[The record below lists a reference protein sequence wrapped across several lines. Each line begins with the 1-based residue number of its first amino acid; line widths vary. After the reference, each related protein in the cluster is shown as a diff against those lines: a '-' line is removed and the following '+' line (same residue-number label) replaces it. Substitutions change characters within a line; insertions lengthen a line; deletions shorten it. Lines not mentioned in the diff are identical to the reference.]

1 VFTLKQF
8 FVYLLLSL
16 PFIGAYAM
24 LGSGI
29 VVVFRASRVLNLA
42 HGAMAMLPAY
52 VVYSLNQQHGVPM
65 VVAVPL
71 GVASGGLLG
80 MLVERFFVRPLSRQG
95 TTAQTVGT
103 IAVFGVVVAGVAQLF
118 GSGSRA
124 APRVFPA
131 GGITVAGSRLL
142 WGQIGLFVV
151 ALVCAAGFVLL
162 FKYTRVGLA
171 MRGAAEN
178 PTAAGLMGVNPLAM
192 ARLAW
197 ALGGCLAGLTG
208 VLLAAVTSLNPYS
221 LSLQMLP
228 AFVAALIGG
237 LASLPGALV
246 GALIVGAAQG
256 MVPAFA
262 LIPGLRTIASQVGLP
277 QLVLTLLA
285 LAVMYVRG
293 QRFSIAER
301 ASAIGQVSTEV
312 APRSAYDA
320 RLTAPRRG
328 WPRLLKYGVLAALLA
343 WPFAHF
349 PGFLP
354 VDRYSALGDATL
366 AAEYFLVAASLVM
379 LTGWVGQISLAQG
392 SLVGIGAF
400 GSALVARHIGLPFP
414 TGILVAGLVS
424 AAVAALVGVVAL
436 RVRGLYLAV
445 ATLIVAWM
453 ADEYLF
459 VVPWFA
465 GTGGSATLNVKSAGH
480 EHAFPFFDFTDR
492 RTFYFVMLAAAG
504 MVFFALLNLRDSK
517 TGRAFA
523 AVRGSEMAAASLG
536 INVVRTK
543 LFAFCFAGLI
553 AGIGGNLILT
563 NQQTVTPDQF
573 GLQGNQG
580 SLILLAIAVVGG
592 LRSLGGAIGA
602 GVVFA
607 ALNELVFRVPSVGRY
622 LQLVS
627 ALLLALILLFYP
639 GGLAAVPADVRRL
652 WRRLTGR
659 RPQATAEAVTPAE
672 TDEEQ
677 AAPAS
682 PVVDITRRIAVRDA
696 ALTGP
701 VLRADNITVRFGGLV
716 AVKNASLEVRAGQ
729 IVGLIGPNGAGKT
742 TLFNS
747 ISGLNSPTSGTVEM
761 YGEDVTDLAVHERA
775 ARGLGRTFQVI
786 QLFPELTVFENLLVA
801 THLHNKTGPLAHIAA
816 SAGAI
821 RAELDAENTCRE
833 IVRFLE
839 LTDIADRAVAGLPFG
854 TLRMVELGRALVT
867 GAPIVML
874 DEPASGLDNTETDR
888 LSEVLLRVRDQM
900 SLSILLIE
908 HDVRMV
914 TAASDYMYVLDRGQ
928 LIAQG
933 TPAEVQRDPAVV
945 TAYLGEPVAEAVS

>member
-1 VFTLKQF
+1 MFTLRQF
-8 FVYLLLSL
+8 LVDLLLSL
-16 PFIGAYAM
+16 PFVAAYGM
-24 LGSGI
+24 LASGI

-52 VVYSLNQQHGVPM
+52 VVYSLNQQHSVPM

-71 GVASGGLLG
+71 GVASGGVLG
-80 MLVERFFVRPLSRQG
+80 MVVERFFVRPLSRQG

-103 IAVFGVVVAGVAQLF
+103 IAVFGVVVAGVAQIF
-118 GSGSRA
+118 GSGSRI

-131 GGITVAGSRLL
+131 GGINIANSRLQ
-142 WGQIGLFVV
+142 WGQIGLFAV
-151 ALVCAAGFVLL
+151 ALVSITGFVLL
-162 FKYTRVGLA
+162 FKYTRIGLA

-197 ALGGCLAGLTG
+197 LLGGALAGLTG
-208 VLLAAVTSLNPYS
+208 ILLAAVTSLNPYS

-256 MVPAFA
+256 MVPAFT

-301 ASAIGQVSTEV
+301 ASSIGRVSTEV
-312 APRSAYDA
+312 APRSAFDP
-320 RLTAPRRG
+320 RRTAPRRG
-328 WPRLLKYGVLAALLA
+328 WPRLLKYVVLAALLA

-379 LTGWVGQISLAQG
+379 LVGWVGQISLAQG

-400 GSALVARHIGLPFP
+400 GSALVARHVGLPFP
-414 TGILVAGLVS
+414 TGVIIGGVISAG
-424 AAVAALVGVVAL
+424 VAALVGIVAL

-480 EHAFPFFDFTDR
+480 TNAFPFFDFTDR
-492 RTFYFVMLAAAG
+492 RTFYFVMLAAAS

-543 LFAFCFAGLI
+543 LFAFCLAGLI

-602 GVVFA
+602 AVVFA

-627 ALLLALILLFYP
+627 ALLLAAILLFYP
-639 GGLAAVPADVRRL
+639 GGLAAVPQDVRRA
-652 WRRLTGR
+652 WRRLRGR
-659 RPQATAEAVTPAE
+659 SSAAVAEPVASEPAEEAEA
-672 TDEEQ
+672 EQ
-677 AAPAS
+677 T

-696 ALTGP
+696 ALSGP
-701 VLRADNITVRFGGLV
+701 VMRASNITVRFGGLV
-716 AVKNASLEVRAGQ
+716 AVNDASLEVRAGQ

-742 TLFNS
+742 TLFNA
-747 ISGLNSPTSGTVEM
+747 ISGLNSPTTGRIEM
-761 YGEDVTDLAVHERA
+761 YGDDVTSLAVHERA

-801 THLHNKTGPLAHIAA
+801 THLHNKTGPLSHIVA
-816 SAGAI
+816 SATAI
-821 RAELDAENTCRE
+821 RAELDAENTCRDV
-833 IVRFLE
+833 VRFLE

-874 DEPASGLDNTETDR
+874 DEPASGLDNAETDR
-888 LSEVLLRVRDQM
+888 LSDVLLRVRDEM

-914 TAASDYMYVLDRGQ
+914 TAASDYMYVLDRGR

-933 TPAEVQRDPAVV
+933 TPADVQRDPAVV
-945 TAYLGEPVAEAVS
+945 TAYLGEPVAEAVG